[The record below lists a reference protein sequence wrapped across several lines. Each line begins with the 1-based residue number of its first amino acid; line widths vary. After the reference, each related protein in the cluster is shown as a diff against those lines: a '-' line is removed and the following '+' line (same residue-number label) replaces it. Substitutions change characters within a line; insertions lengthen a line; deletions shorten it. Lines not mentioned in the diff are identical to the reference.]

1 MSAALKRAV
10 HAACHEHGLDTDAR
24 RDLQRRVT
32 GKDSL
37 TEMTPDEI
45 RALLDHLNGGAARR
59 GQARDTLPRGAT
71 TGKLRALWISGWHLG
86 AVRDRTD
93 RALASFIRRQ
103 AGLDAARWAHDPAD
117 AAKAIHGLEAWLARE
132 AGVDWA
138 PYATP
143 LGVWER
149 PRARVLE
156 AQWRILHRLGRVR
169 IGNLAALDAYAD
181 RHVKAPG
188 RRGYLLMTDTAADA
202 LIRHFGDRIRQAKT
216 REAQT

>member
-1 MSAALKRAV
+1 MLI
-10 HAACHEHGLDTDAR
+10 
-24 RDLQRRVT
+24 
-32 GKDSL
+32 DS
-37 TEMTPDEI
+37 
-45 RALLDHLNGGAARR
+45 
-59 GQARDTLPRGAT
+59 
-71 TGKLRALWISGWHLG
+71 
-86 AVRDRTD
+86 
-93 RALASFIRRQ
+93 
-103 AGLDAARWAHDPAD
+103 
-117 AAKAIHGLEAWLARE
+117 LEAWLARE

-188 RRGYLLMTDTAADA
+188 RRGYLQLPDTAADA
-202 LIRHFGDRIRQAKT
+202 LIRHLGDRIRQAKARGT
-216 REAQT
+216 QT